1 MDKLK
6 IFRKLEKLN
15 HGVYHGS
22 WAVWKGTD
30 RNSVGDMSIL
40 DDIPKHKNVFGR
52 LKPEVLMVAL
62 NPSGTEKRRPTED
75 DKKNPWKNFH
85 CSKNFDYCIAKAF
98 KDTPYYG
105 AYMTDFIKIALGSDA
120 NEAKDAYNRLPKV
133 RKKENVEKFKAELD
147 AIGADN
153 VKVIIALGK
162 TKTLKYLQQAI
173 KEMGERYKKIK
184 LVGVWHYGYVRR
196 LGKEGDKKYVAKVH
210 EQLGLKK

>member
-15 HGVYHGS
+15 QGVYHGS
-22 WAVWKGTD
+22 WAVWKGTERD
-30 RNSVGDMSIL
+30 SVGDMSIL
-40 DDIPKHKNVFGR
+40 DDIPKHKNIFGK

-62 NPSGTEKRRPTED
+62 NPSGTEKRRSTEV

-85 CSKNFDYCIAKAF
+85 SRANFDCCIAKAF
-98 KDTPYYG
+98 KGTPYYG
-105 AYMTDFIKIALGSDA
+105 AYMTDFIKIALGPDT
-120 NEAKDAYNRLPKV
+120 NKAKDAYDRLPKA

-153 VKVIIALGK
+153 IKVIIALGK
-162 TKTLKYLQQAI
+162 TTTMKYLQQAI

-196 LGKEGDKKYVAKVH
+196 LGKGGDKKYVAKVH